1 MMQLTWCRDGS
12 QSRSSRPIGAVIA
25 PQPWPSF
32 IHGMNQKNISWQ
44 HQFNLTE
51 RLLCK
56 STGPSLSSFFLL
68 SLALTHHLHL
78 LFSPL
83 DGEGMWWKSVVS
95 SEKGSQSTVTPEVWK
110 NTGKT
115 QEEHGNDTGRTWD
128 EPLGRK
134 MIGRRDC
141 LEVVFTLPCL
151 AAVWCQSCVSEN
163 NKDTHSDI
171 APDLWEKKGRERYCL
186 QLPS

>member
-12 QSRSSRPIGAVIA
+12 QSRSSKPIGAVIT

-32 IHGMNQKNISWQ
+32 IHGMSQKNISWQ

-56 STGPSLSSFFLL
+56 ATGPSLLSFFL
-68 SLALTHHLHL
+68 
-78 LFSPL
+78 FSSSPSSPS
-83 DGEGMWWKSVVS
+83 SVPSPGWRKDVIEVS
-95 SEKGSQSTVTPEVWK
+95 SQLWEGQSEHSDFPEVWK

-134 MIGRRDC
+134 MTGQRDY

-163 NKDTHSDI
+163 NMDTHSDI

-186 QLPS
+186 QLPT